1 MNYFTPNSA
10 LGINYDDT
18 LSLLFIK
25 YQLLATGITYLSV
38 NTLPLC
44 FSNFHIEFIQ
54 RSRLHPLYFFLYVT
68 TQHNKTLQ
76 K

>member
-10 LGINYDDT
+10 LSINYDDT
-18 LSLLFIK
+18 LYLLFIK

-44 FSNFHIEFIQ
+44 FFFSIFHIEFIQ
-54 RSRLHPLYFFLYVT
+54 ISRLYLLYFFPLCNNT
-68 TQHNKTLQ
+68 TL
-76 K
+76 